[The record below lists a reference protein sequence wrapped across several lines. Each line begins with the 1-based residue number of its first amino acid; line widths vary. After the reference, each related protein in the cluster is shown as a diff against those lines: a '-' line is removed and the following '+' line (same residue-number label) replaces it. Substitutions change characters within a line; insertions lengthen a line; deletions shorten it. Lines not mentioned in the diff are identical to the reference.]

1 MKTNQLITRPMGE
14 FTVTQR
20 TIDGYFDANALL
32 AQWNSIVTNPERR
45 MSRFLESPKT
55 KEFIEALK
63 IDESQSAKM
72 HIGDNQ
78 LLVKVRGGHTKNGKT
93 GDKVWM
99 NPLLFIKFA
108 MWINPSFEVKV
119 LRFVYDK
126 MIAYRNEAGDN
137 YRNLSSAVA
146 KLVKPNEIRDSMKKV
161 SEGMNYIVF
170 GNHEAMLRNKIG
182 TEDKQKE
189 LSALEGRL
197 AMLIND
203 RFITNFGKLVIYM
216 RTLYT
221 QKYIPTAFR

>member
-1 MKTNQLITRPMGE
+1 MKTNQLITRPMSE

-32 AQWNSIVTNPERR
+32 TQWNSVANPERR

-63 IDESQSAKM
+63 IDESQRAKM

-161 SEGMNYIVF
+161 SEGMNFIVF

-203 RFITNFGKLVIYM
+203 RFITNFDKLVTYM
-216 RTLYT
+216 RNLYT
-221 QKYIPTAFR
+221 QKYIPAVLR